1 MTDHRQQIVSRET
14 QDVLEQLEN
23 LVRKWSPRINIVSK
37 ASLRD
42 LRRRH
47 IEDSLEIA
55 NAHRPETGPW
65 LDIGSGGGFPGLVV
79 AACMGHQIDVVLVES
94 DARKCAFLHTV
105 RRELGLNVR
114 IINGRIERIPPINAH
129 VISARAVASLS
140 TLFNLAKPHAHESC
154 HYLFPK
160 GRTWREEVLAARE
173 EWVYDL
179 DVLNSQTDEESVI
192 LHAQNLNRA

>member
-14 QDVLEQLEN
+14 QDVLEQLED

-55 NAHRPETGPW
+55 NAYRPETGPW

-79 AACMGHQIDVVLVES
+79 AACMGHHIDVILVES

-114 IINGRIERIPPINAH
+114 IINERIERIPPINAH

>member
-1 MTDHRQQIVSRET
+1 
-14 QDVLEQLEN
+14 
-23 LVRKWSPRINIVSK
+23 
-37 ASLRD
+37 
-42 LRRRH
+42 
-47 IEDSLEIA
+47 
-55 NAHRPETGPW
+55 
-65 LDIGSGGGFPGLVV
+65 
-79 AACMGHQIDVVLVES
+79 MGHQIDVVLVES

-114 IINGRIERIPPINAH
+114 IINERIERIPPINAH

-140 TLFNLAKPHAHESC
+140 TLFNLAKPHARESC

-173 EWVYDL
+173 EWDYDL
-179 DVLNSQTDEESVI
+179 DVLDSQTDEESVI

>member
-1 MTDHRQQIVSRET
+1 M
-14 QDVLEQLEN
+14 QLED
-23 LVRKWSPRINIVSK
+23 LVRKWSPHINIVSK
-37 ASLRD
+37 ASLHDVRK
-42 LRRRH
+42 RH
-47 IEDSLEIA
+47 IEDSLQIA
-55 NAHRPETGPW
+55 NAYRPEAGPW

-79 AACMGHQIDVVLVES
+79 AACIGRQIDVVLVES
-94 DARKCAFLHTV
+94 DARKCAFLHTA

-114 IINGRIERIPPINAH
+114 IINERIERIPPINAH

-140 TLFNLAKPHAHESC
+140 TLFDLAKPHACESC

-173 EWVYDL
+173 EWDYDL
-179 DVLNSQTDEESVI
+179 DVLDSQTDEESVI